1 MRRIYPDKRYP
12 CDVQKSGISGRNP
25 QFHNQDSIGKIIRS
39 FEKGFL
45 PIKKKK
51 NTSQCLI
58 ESNTKSLGRS
68 LAIRSRGSR
77 VRSQQLSQLLLME
90 QRSKRTSS
98 GEGQTLKRGWP
109 KRAGEINQDWEG
121 KMVDETKAL

>member
-1 MRRIYPDKRYP
+1 MCASFITRR
-12 CDVQKSGISGRNP
+12 KS
-25 QFHNQDSIGKIIRS
+25 
-39 FEKGFL
+39 EKL
-45 PIKKKK
+45 
-51 NTSQCLI
+51 LI

-68 LAIRSRGSR
+68 LAIRSRGSW

-109 KRAGEINQDWEG
+109 KRAGEINQDWKG